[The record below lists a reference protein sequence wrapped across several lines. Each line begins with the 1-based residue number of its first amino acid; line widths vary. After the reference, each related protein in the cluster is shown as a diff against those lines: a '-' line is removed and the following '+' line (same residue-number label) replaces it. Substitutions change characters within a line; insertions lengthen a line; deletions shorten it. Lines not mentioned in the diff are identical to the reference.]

1 MDFFHL
7 FILWPLLKYIGCLCF
22 STTAIV
28 LFNIKSDTLFNV
40 IQINVKEENFKKK
53 KSITASQCRWLV
65 VNLFIFFF
73 FIWIYRSMLD
83 TIKSYIIINFL
94 CSIYRFFFILCFC
107 EDISG
112 QNLSITSNSH
122 LQVTNAIFFPF
133 AVVVVV
139 FAHFSNPIEQNLRIH
154 IKRNN
159 FLLNRAHFHF
169 IFKYQMKH
177 NAVANSRYHFK

>member
-1 MDFFHL
+1 MSSSCTESKIHYNGKLGIYKEMDFFHL

-73 FIWIYRSMLD
+73 FIWIYRSVLD

-94 CSIYRFFFILCFC
+94 CSIYRFFFY
-107 EDISG
+107 SM
-112 QNLSITSNSH
+112 
-122 LQVTNAIFFPF
+122 
-133 AVVVVV
+133 
-139 FAHFSNPIEQNLRIH
+139 
-154 IKRNN
+154 
-159 FLLNRAHFHF
+159 LLW
-169 IFKYQMKH
+169 
-177 NAVANSRYHFK
+177 RYIRSKS